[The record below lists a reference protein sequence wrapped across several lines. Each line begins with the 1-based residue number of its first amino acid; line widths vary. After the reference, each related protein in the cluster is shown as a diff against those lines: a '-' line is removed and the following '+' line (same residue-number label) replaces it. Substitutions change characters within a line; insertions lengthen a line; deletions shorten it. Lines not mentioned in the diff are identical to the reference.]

1 MSTQKRHH
9 GRQVTWIIVNVQQA
23 TCVANGQSRV
33 PEIFI
38 DALFEAILHE
48 IEPYYTFAYAGF
60 NFAIPILNLQLREP
74 MLKDQVLNSNGT
86 DG

>member
-1 MSTQKRHH
+1 M
-9 GRQVTWIIVNVQQA
+9 IVNVQRA

-38 DALFEAILHE
+38 DALFEAIHHE
-48 IEPYYTFAYAGF
+48 IEPYDTFANAGF